1 MKDAWRIAVNLAL
14 NHSPLLVA
22 FVGTSGSGKT
32 TVMEYVTA
40 NLTRL
45 GFQVGVAKH
54 IHTAGLTIDTEGKDT
69 WRHARAGARIVIAD
83 SPSELAVIKKTPS
96 ETEFK
101 HIIREFDDSDLD
113 VVLLEGFSLA
123 SKKWRRI
130 PKIVTAKNK
139 SDLARTLARTR
150 PPILAISGRVAK
162 NATNVHSSRIPFV
175 DIMKE
180 GPILTSMLRRLLRP
194 NEMPETLRKAA
205 VKHGDACVGLAVGVR
220 AAHLA
225 SSVFG
230 LDGPS
235 PKIIEFGAKQCIAD
249 GINSIYP
256 KSNIKVQKVRTDLIV
271 FQSPTAR
278 LSLKLIPKRKAK
290 FTRASQVLNAP
301 DQSIFESVELSN

>member
-1 MKDAWRIAVNLAL
+1 MIVAL
-14 NHSPLLVA
+14 TRTPRLIA

-32 TVMEYVTA
+32 TVIEYVTA
-40 NLTRL
+40 SLTRL

-54 IHTAGLTIDTEGKDT
+54 IHKAGLTIDTEGKDT

-83 SPSELAVIKKTPS
+83 SPSELAVIKKTSS

-101 HIIREFDDSDLD
+101 QIIQEFDDSGLD

-123 SKKWRRI
+123 SKKWPGI

-162 NATNVHSSRIPFV
+162 NITRNPRTPIV
-175 DIMKE
+175 DIKKE
-180 GPILTSMLRRLLRP
+180 GPILTSMIRRLLRP
-194 NEMPETLRKAA
+194 KEMPNTLRRAA
-205 VKHGDACVGLAVGVR
+205 IKHGDTCVGLAVGIR

-230 LDGPS
+230 LDAS
-235 PKIIEFGAKQCIAD
+235 PKVIEFGAKQCIAD

-256 KSNIKVQKVRTDLIV
+256 KSNIKLQDLRTDLIV
-271 FQSPTAR
+271 FQSPSAR
-278 LSLKLIPKRKAK
+278 LSLKLLPKSKAK
-290 FTRASQVLNAP
+290 FARASQALNVPAH
-301 DQSIFESVELSN
+301 SIFESVKLSN